1 MRQIKPH
8 GREVEPGPHDTPPNR
23 AVANGGLFRPMPGPP
38 LAELPFEDAYRR
50 VHMCAEE
57 RVRYDGRLE
66 LWDRATQT
74 ALEVREASPRHE
86 RPAPLLS
93 ALAERIAQVRG
104 KPIRC
109 FGAMTLFLLDEDGD
123 VERAMEADQ
132 TLYLHPQRANP
143 VSWTRMV
150 VGENQY
156 PDVVLEVD
164 NTTDVRPH
172 KLKLYEAWGFPEL
185 WVEVPETS
193 PRPAKTHGLT
203 IYLLDD
209 GALREAPISR
219 AFPGWAANEIHRAFN
234 EARVSDRTNAILERV
249 GAAMGARAGT
259 GPDDDPLLRSQRQ
272 AGLATGR
279 RVGRQEGR
287 QKALSEARAAE
298 LERRAAM
305 VRTIMA
311 DRHLDVEANFPLQ
324 VPGFAE
330 ANVEDVAV
338 AALRC
343 ANEADFAAM
352 LRHARS

>member
-8 GREVEPGPHDTPPNR
+8 SQEVEPEARDTSPNR
-23 AVANGGLFRPMPGPP
+23 AAANGGLFRPMPGPP

-50 VHMCAEE
+50 VPMCAEE
-57 RVRYDGRLE
+57 QARYDGRLE
-66 LWDRATQT
+66 IWDRATQT

-123 VERAMEADQ
+123 VERTMEADQ
-132 TLYLHPQRANP
+132 TLYLHPERANP
-143 VSWTRMV
+143 VSWSRMV

-164 NTTDVRPH
+164 NTTDVRRH

-234 EARVSDRTNAILERV
+234 EARISDRTSAILERV
-249 GAAMGARAGT
+249 GAAMGAREGT

-279 RVGRQEGR
+279 RE
-287 QKALSEARAAE
+287 ALSEARAAE
-298 LERRAAM
+298 LKRRAAM
-305 VRTIMA
+305 VRAIMA
-311 DRHLDVEANFPLQ
+311 DRHLDVTANFPLE

-330 ANVEDVAV
+330 ANVEDVATG
-338 AALRC
+338 AMRC
-343 ANEADFAAM
+343 ANEADFAAL
-352 LRHARS
+352 LRHARP